1 MKTVLKIF
9 NGLVTA
15 KDDRLL
21 YNGMNSNNNNVIL
34 RVLAGEERCDSESYV
49 NGKRDVS

>member
-1 MKTVLKIF
+1 
-9 NGLVTA
+9 LVTA

-34 RVLAGEERCDSESYV
+34 RVLAGEERDV
-49 NGKRDVS
+49 IRKAMLMGKEMS